1 MYYTFK
7 HLSIRTELKPG
18 DIGYVTWLH
27 GSMYAAEYQ
36 YGISF
41 EAYVAK
47 GLYEFYAQYD
57 PKKDRVWVCEH
68 HNRIVGF
75 LLGMHRDDQ
84 TAQLRYFILLPEY
97 RGMGVGNRL
106 MELYLEYMRENGYRS
121 SYLWTTHE
129 LEPAAHLYKKFG
141 FALTEEIPSNAFGKE
156 LKEQRYDL
164 QLV

>member
-1 MYYTFK
+1 MNYAFK
-7 HLSIRTELKPG
+7 HLFIRTELKPG

-27 GSMYAAEYQ
+27 GSLYAMEYQ

-47 GLYEFYAQYD
+47 GLYEFYSQYD
-57 PKKDRVWVCEH
+57 PKKDRGWVCEH
-68 HNRIVGF
+68 NDRTVGF
-75 LLGMHRDDQ
+75 LLGMHRDDH

-97 RGMGVGNRL
+97 RGIGLGNRL
-106 MELYLEYMRENGYRS
+106 MELYIDYMRENGYRS

-141 FALTEEIPSNAFGKE
+141 FVLTEEIPSDAFGKE

>member
-1 MYYTFK
+1 MKYIFK
-7 HLSIRTELKPG
+7 HLTIRTELKPG

-47 GLYEFYAQYD
+47 GFYEFYAQYD

-68 HNRIVGF
+68 DDRIIGF

-84 TAQLRYFILLPEY
+84 TAQLRYFILQPEY
-97 RGMGVGNRL
+97 RGIGLGNKL
-106 MELYLEYMRENGYRS
+106 MELYMEYMRENGYRN

-129 LEPAAHLYKKFG
+129 LDAAARLYKKFG
-141 FALTEEIPSNAFGKE
+141 FVLTEEIASTAFGKE
-156 LKEQRYDL
+156 LREQRYDL